1 MMTKI
6 RQVQDSW
13 LAKGILV
20 LTALSFMS
28 LFGISGY
35 VNSAA
40 GNRTVIRVDDLKIS
54 QEEITNQYN
63 KEVQMAK
70 NLFGDN
76 LEINE
81 DIRSAILQGIVQ
93 KDLVNAIINK
103 TAEDHHVVISNDLV
117 KKIIYSQAEFM
128 DANGNFD
135 LQKLRRMLSAS
146 GWSEQRYVD
155 AMKQDIKKQH
165 LLQVPAAEMN
175 VPEVM
180 EKHLSQINGEK
191 KIFQYITI
199 EPEKLKVDRQI
210 SQDELEQYYDDF
222 ATQFVEPEKRDV
234 SFLVISNE
242 DIAKNIKPSE
252 EEIQAYYQENLSQF
266 VIPEQRHVLQMV
278 FDNEETAAQAETE
291 LKNGGDFY
299 AVAEKIA
306 GQNRQDTDLGEVSED
321 MLIYEMSVPVFELK
335 KGEFTAPIKTDMGW
349 HIMKV
354 VGITPKKETK
364 PSAVKDKII
373 AALQK
378 EKAYDYA
385 NEVSAE
391 IDDLAGAG
399 KSLAEI
405 AQAHQAKIYKVTGLR
420 EDGNFDT
427 APKNLRALAA
437 STDFVDTAFSY
448 NENELSQVFE
458 ADEGFVVMAVEKIVD
473 SHPKALEEVRG
484 EIEEMWAVSEK
495 NAIAQEI
502 INDVSHDLEEG
513 SSMAN
518 IASRYQLN
526 LKTTAPLSRNQSFAG
541 LSETQMLELFQ
552 EPLGMPK
559 VIENGDSKIIA
570 VAEKVIRDNKA
581 PTKEESALIK
591 AKAKSDLTQEVVNAL
606 VDAYGSNYK
615 VRVKYKYLG
624 LAD

>member
-1 MMTKI
+1 M
-6 RQVQDSW
+6 
-13 LAKGILV
+13 
-20 LTALSFMS
+20 
-28 LFGISGY
+28 
-35 VNSAA
+35 
-40 GNRTVIRVDDLKIS
+40 
-54 QEEITNQYN
+54 
-63 KEVQMAK
+63 
-70 NLFGDN
+70 
-76 LEINE
+76 
-81 DIRSAILQGIVQ
+81 
-93 KDLVNAIINK
+93 
-103 TAEDHHVVISNDLV
+103 
-117 KKIIYSQAEFM
+117 
-128 DANGNFD
+128 
-135 LQKLRRMLSAS
+135 
-146 GWSEQRYVD
+146 
-155 AMKQDIKKQH
+155 
-165 LLQVPAAEMN
+165 
-175 VPEVM
+175 
-180 EKHLSQINGEK
+180 
-191 KIFQYITI
+191 
-199 EPEKLKVDRQI
+199 
-210 SQDELEQYYDDF
+210 
-222 ATQFVEPEKRDV
+222 QFVEPEKRDV

-242 DIAKNIKPSE
+242 DIAKSIKPSDD
-252 EEIQAYYQENLSQF
+252 EIQAYYQENLSQF

-278 FDNEETAAQAETE
+278 FDDEETAAKAEAE
-291 LKNGGDFY
+291 LKNGADFY
-299 AVAEKIA
+299 AVAEKFA

-321 MLIYEMSVPVFELK
+321 MLIYEMSVPVFELE
-335 KGEFTAPIKTDMGW
+335 KGAYTSPIKTDMGW

-354 VGITPKKETK
+354 LTISPKKET
-364 PSAVKDKII
+364 PLTAVKGKII
-373 AALQK
+373 SALQK

-391 IDDLAGAG
+391 IDDQAGAG
-399 KSLAEI
+399 KSLEEI
-405 AQAHQAKIYKVTGLR
+405 AKLHHAQIYKVTGLR
-420 EDGNFDT
+420 EDGSFKT
-427 APKNLRALAA
+427 APKNLRNLAA

-458 ADEGFVVMAVEKIVD
+458 ADEGFVVMAVDKIID
-473 SHPKALEEVRG
+473 SHPKSLEEVRG

-526 LKTTAPLSRNQSFAG
+526 LKTTAPLGRTQSFAG

-591 AKAKSDLTQEVVNAL
+591 AKAKSDLTQEAVNAL
-606 VDAYGSNYK
+606 VDAYGANYK